1 MTQEV
6 VRVMLNCSEDL
17 VDDIRVEHLNKL
29 SVKLRT
35 SGYNTQFIR
44 KVLVAGLKNYE
55 KKVKNS
61 KLDVSDK
68 NYAPLHI
75 PRGFK
80 SARRLEKKLMTKSS
94 WYKKDGKMC
103 LKDKL
108 IYCWNCWN
116 SFHWI
121 R

>member
-1 MTQEV
+1 MTQEA

-17 VDDIRVEHLNKL
+17 GDDIRVEHLNKL

-68 NYAPLHI
+68 TMHHFIFPEDLSL
-75 PRGFK
+75 PKGWKR
-80 SARRLEKKLMTKSS
+80 
-94 WYKKDGKMC
+94 
-103 LKDKL
+103 
-108 IYCWNCWN
+108 N
-116 SFHWI
+116 S
-121 R
+121 